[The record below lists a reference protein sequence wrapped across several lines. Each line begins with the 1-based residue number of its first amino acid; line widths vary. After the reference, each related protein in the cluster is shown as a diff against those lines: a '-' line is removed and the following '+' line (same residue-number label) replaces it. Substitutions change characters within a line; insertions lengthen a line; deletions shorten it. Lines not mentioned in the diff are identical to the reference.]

1 MNLNTNRW
9 PCAHQSYLIFNIIK
23 TSCEKK
29 LTPRP
34 KYCSASKRKFL
45 FKTDF
50 YDDLAGFNYFFPP
63 INICSLLKQFSP
75 FETRRLPSPPTLC
88 GLKVAQIKS
97 NIPTKTLLFKPT
109 VIVFSV
115 RYFDLIKNPPQGL
128 IHYEVHISY

>member
-1 MNLNTNRW
+1 MQKNWRH
-9 PCAHQSYLIFNIIK
+9 AQNIVVQV
-23 TSCEKK
+23 
-29 LTPRP
+29 
-34 KYCSASKRKFL
+34 RKFL

-50 YDDLAGFNYFFPP
+50 YDDLAGFNYFLPP

-109 VIVFSV
+109 VIVFSS
-115 RYFDLIKNPPQGL
+115 DILI
-128 IHYEVHISY
+128 